1 MRAAGWQATSE
12 ALRVTANHLVLLCT
26 NRRLGAPRD
35 LRYAGEELF
44 NGVRLRGLAGDNVG
58 LDWSGKRILIIGHG
72 PYAIEQ
78 TRTALEHSAAHVQIL
93 CRRHGLVC
101 PQILDYLNVVRPFT
115 DEFVHPVDG
124 SGMMLQLWQRAYGL
138 AAATPPETWKRGV
151 FRPDGHSV
159 SVSDI
164 YFIGHHYGLIGT
176 KTAKIKAFDSEGV
189 TAESGE
195 HFSADVVIKCIGFEV
210 NEGNERLLG
219 RARMTSSGM
228 AGRGVWCIVEPH
240 LDEAAV
246 LLPLV
251 GHVSV
256 RLVGSKAWP
265 HMRPGKIFESDGS
278 VAEGISPSGAARGDR
293 FVGMDDEKLESSSFD
308 RVRGLAARLK
318 ELGDALSG
326 ALAAEPRLQL
336 TITNHTHALFA
347 CFPGN
352 GSKYNVHYDGGAGDP
367 RKLTAIL
374 YVNEG
379 WQAEWD
385 GRLMM
390 YDAGGFSMNGPTEKC
405 WRSITPLAGRL
416 VLFRSDLVL
425 HKVNPAWGRRFALT
439 MFYAA
444 RTQAELK
451 SEERKSRASSTGL
464 SKITLK

>member
-1 MRAAGWQATSE
+1 MLGGLGDDGVKRLDDIGLDLPVKELARTDIGDGGVVGALERKDTAAWAKI
-12 ALRVTANHLVLLCT
+12 AKKLARDWWV
-26 NRRLGAPRD
+26 RLDWGAPPEGGSWSSVMEE
-35 LRYAGEELF
+35 GE
-44 NGVRLRGLAGDNVG
+44 
-58 LDWSGKRILIIGHG
+58 
-72 PYAIEQ
+72 
-78 TRTALEHSAAHVQIL
+78 
-93 CRRHGLVC
+93 
-101 PQILDYLNVVRPFT
+101 
-115 DEFVHPVDG
+115 
-124 SGMMLQLWQRAYGL
+124 
-138 AAATPPETWKRGV
+138 
-151 FRPDGHSV
+151 
-159 SVSDI
+159 
-164 YFIGHHYGLIGT
+164 
-176 KTAKIKAFDSEGV
+176 
-189 TAESGE
+189 
-195 HFSADVVIKCIGFEV
+195 
-210 NEGNERLLG
+210 
-219 RARMTSSGM
+219 
-228 AGRGVWCIVEPH
+228 
-240 LDEAAV
+240 
-246 LLPLV
+246 
-251 GHVSV
+251 
-256 RLVGSKAWP
+256 KAWP
-265 HMRPGKIFESDGS
+265 HMRPGKIFKADGS

-293 FVGMDDEKLESSSFD
+293 FVAMDDEKLNGDDSSSFD

-318 ELGDALSG
+318 EVGDALSG

-352 GSKYNVHYDGGAGDP
+352 GAKYNVHYDGGAGDP